1 LKKKFLKVNPYVF
14 FPSALLILTFV
25 ILGVIFTEPGKADD
39 PLTTFMKKVQ
49 TFITEELGWFYL
61 ISSAFFLV
69 FVLWIMFSRHGKIK
83 LGHDDE
89 DPEFSLF
96 SWFAMLFS
104 AGMGIG
110 LLFYGVAEPISIFSN
125 PPSTEIAAGT
135 PEAAMQA
142 MRYTF
147 FHWGLHAWAIYI
159 VIGLALAY
167 FSYRHH
173 LPLTLRSVLY
183 PILGEKIYGFWGNLI
198 EIFAVLGTLF
208 GVATSL
214 GFGVMQVN
222 SGLAHLNVISYS
234 TANQIWLIIGITLI
248 ATASVVSG
256 VNRGIRHLSETNL
269 FLALI
274 LLLFVFI
281 AGPTAYLFKAFSEN
295 IGIYLQTFTITT
307 FQTDI
312 FHSNQFK
319 TTVFY
324 LAWWIAWSPF
334 VGMFIARVSRG
345 RTIREFIGGVLLVPV
360 LLTFIWMTVFGN
372 TAIHMELFGNG
383 GMVAA
388 VKENVSTALFVMLE
402 QMPFPAVS
410 CTLAIAVVIFFFVTS
425 SDSAS
430 LVIDII
436 TSGGQKNPPV
446 WQKIFW
452 AFAEG
457 LVAIILLMTGGLVA
471 LQTGVISTALPF
483 GIVMLLVCYSLWRA
497 LRMDT
502 GLNLASKSVAKENIM
517 LSKTSIAVPAS
528 QPVGTPISEI
538 FKFSSEEIPVNGKV
552 MNHISEISSEDDF
565 GKNWKKRLHRL
576 KKKHYDKYFADQY
589 DNIPIEH
596 MQEADSKLKDFIA
609 NIVEP
614 AFIEIKEELVKY
626 DRTIKINV
634 SEHQAS
640 IIVSKGNIE
649 ELFYG
654 IRGKVYHRFD
664 YTFPSFDLTD
674 KAVRCYGQVLL
685 RSGGKKVYELKKFTR
700 KSIIHD
706 FLNEYDKW
714 AILD

>member
-14 FPSALLILTFV
+14 FPSALLICAFV
-25 ILGVIFTEPGKADD
+25 CIGVIFTDPTSNDD
-39 PLTTFMKKVQ
+39 PLTLFLKRLQ
-49 TFITEELGWFYL
+49 TFITEKLGWFYL
-61 ISSAFFLV
+61 ISSAFFLI

-89 DPEFSLF
+89 DPEYSLF

-110 LLFYGVAEPISIFSN
+110 LLFYGVAEPIGIFSN
-125 PPSTEIAAGT
+125 PPSNEVVAKS
-135 PEAAMQA
+135 PEAAIQA

-159 VIGLALAY
+159 IIGLALAY
-167 FSYRHH
+167 FSYRHK

-183 PILGEKIYGFWGNLI
+183 PILGEKIYGFWGNLV
-198 EIFAVLGTLF
+198 EVFAVIGTLF

-234 TANQIWLIIGITLI
+234 TSNQIWLIIGITLI
-248 ATASVVSG
+248 ATVSVISG
-256 VNRGIRHLSETNL
+256 VNKGIRRLSETNL
-269 FLALI
+269 FLALL
-274 LLLFVFI
+274 LLLFVFFS
-281 AGPTAYLFKAFSEN
+281 GPTAYLMKAFSEN
-295 IGIYLQTFTITT
+295 IGVYLQTMTITT
-307 FQTDI
+307 FQTDV
-312 FHSNQFK
+312 FHNNQFK

-334 VGMFIARVSRG
+334 VGMFIASVSRG
-345 RTIREFIGGVLLVPV
+345 RTVREFIGCVLLIPV

-372 TAIHMELFGNG
+372 TAIYMELFGNG

-388 VKENVSTALFVMLE
+388 VQENVSTALFVMLE
-402 QMPFPAVS
+402 KMPLPAVS
-410 CTLAIAVVIFFFVTS
+410 CTLAVMVVIFFFVTS

-430 LVIDII
+430 LVIDMI

-471 LQTGVISTALPF
+471 LQTGVITTALPF
-483 GIVMLLVCYSLWRA
+483 GIVMLFVCYSLWKA
-497 LRMDT
+497 LRADT
-502 GLNLASKSVAKENIM
+502 VVNVASKSVAKENIV
-517 LSKTSIAVPAS
+517 LSRTSIAVPGI
-528 QPVGTPISEI
+528 QPVETPISET
-538 FKFSSEEIPVNGKV
+538 FSLDSQIPVDDQI
-552 MNHISEISSEDDF
+552 MDQLTEISGEDELN
-565 GKNWKKRLHRL
+565 KNWKKRLYRL
-576 KKKHYDKYFADQY
+576 KKKHYEKYFADQY
-589 DNIPIEH
+589 ESIPDEYMH
-596 MQEADSKLKDFIA
+596 EADKKLREFITE
-609 NIVEP
+609 VVKP
-614 AFIEIKEELVKY
+614 AFIEIEKEIIKY
-626 DRTIKINV
+626 DRTVRINT

-640 IIVSKGNIE
+640 LIVSKGDIE
-649 ELFYG
+649 EIFYG
-654 IRGKVYHRFD
+654 IRGKVYHQFD
-664 YTFPSFDLTD
+664 YTFPSFNLTD
-674 KAVRCYGQVLL
+674 TAVRCYGQVLL
-685 RSGGKKVYELKKFTR
+685 RSGSKKVYELKKFTR

-706 FLNEYDKW
+706 FLNEYEKW

>member
-1 LKKKFLKVNPYVF
+1 
-14 FPSALLILTFV
+14 
-25 ILGVIFTEPGKADD
+25 
-39 PLTTFMKKVQ
+39 
-49 TFITEELGWFYL
+49 
-61 ISSAFFLV
+61 
-69 FVLWIMFSRHGKIK
+69 
-83 LGHDDE
+83 
-89 DPEFSLF
+89 
-96 SWFAMLFS
+96 
-104 AGMGIG
+104 MGIG
-110 LLFYGVAEPISIFSN
+110 LLFYGVAEPIGIFSN
-125 PPSTEIAAGT
+125 PPSAEIAAKS

-147 FHWGLHAWAIYI
+147 FHWGLHAWSIYI
-159 VIGLALAY
+159 VIGLSLAY
-167 FSYRHH
+167 FSYRHK

-183 PILGEKIYGFWGNLI
+183 PILGEKIYGFWGNLV

-234 TANQIWLIIGITLI
+234 TSNQIWLIIGITLI

-256 VNRGIRHLSETNL
+256 VNKGIRRLSETNL

-281 AGPTAYLFKAFSEN
+281 AGPTSYLLKAFSEN
-295 IGIYLQTFTITT
+295 IGAYLQTITITT
-307 FQTDI
+307 FQTDV
-312 FHSNQFK
+312 FHNNQFK

-345 RTIREFIGGVLLVPV
+345 RTIREFISCVLLVPV

-372 TAIHMELFGNG
+372 TAIYMELFGDG
-383 GMVAA
+383 GMIAA
-388 VKENVSTALFVMLE
+388 VQENVSTALFVMLE
-402 QMPFPAVS
+402 KMPMPVIS
-410 CTLAIAVVIFFFVTS
+410 CTLAILVVIFFFVTS

-446 WQKIFW
+446 WQKVFW

-471 LQTGVISTALPF
+471 LQTGVITTAFPF
-483 GIVMLLVCYSLWRA
+483 GIVMLFVCYSLWKA
-497 LRMDT
+497 LRTDT
-502 GLNLASKSVAKENIM
+502 GLNLASKIISRENIV
-517 LSKTSIAVPAS
+517 LSRTSIAVPGI
-528 QPVGTPISEI
+528 QPVETPISETFNI
-538 FKFSSEEIPVNGKV
+538 DSPHVPVNGEV
-552 MNHISEISSEDDF
+552 MDQISEMSSEDEF
-565 GKNWKKRLHRL
+565 AKNWKKRLHRL

-589 DNIPIEH
+589 ENIPDEY
-596 MQEADSKLKDFIA
+596 MQEADKKLRTFITDVA
-609 NIVEP
+609 KP
-614 AFIEIKEELVKY
+614 AFIEIEKEVVKY
-626 DRTIKINV
+626 GRTVKINT

-654 IRGKVYHRFD
+654 IRGKAYHSFD

-674 KAVRCYGQVLL
+674 TAVRCYGQVLL

-706 FLNEYDKW
+706 FLNEYEKW

>member
-1 LKKKFLKVNPYVF
+1 MKKKFLKVNPYVF
-14 FPSALLILTFV
+14 FPSAALIATFV
-25 ILGVIFTEPGKADD
+25 SLGVIFTDPTTDND
-39 PLTTFMKKVQ
+39 PLTLFLKKVQ
-49 TFITEELGWFYL
+49 KFITEELGWFYL
-61 ISSAFFLV
+61 ISSAFFLI

-89 DPEFSLF
+89 DPEFSMF

-110 LLFYGVAEPISIFSN
+110 LLFYGVAEPIGIFSN
-125 PPSTEIAAGT
+125 PPSTEIAAKS

-147 FHWGLHAWAIYI
+147 FHWGLHAWSIYI
-159 VIGLALAY
+159 IIGLALAY
-167 FSYRHH
+167 FSYRHK

-183 PILGEKIYGFWGNLI
+183 PILGEKIYGFWGNLV

-234 TANQIWLIIGITLI
+234 TSNQIWLIIGITLI
-248 ATASVVSG
+248 ATASVISG
-256 VNRGIRHLSETNL
+256 VNKGIRRLSETNL

-281 AGPTAYLFKAFSEN
+281 AGPTSYLLKAFSEN
-295 IGIYLQTFTITT
+295 IGAYLQSITITT

-312 FHSNQFK
+312 FHNNQFK

-345 RTIREFIGGVLLVPV
+345 RTIREFIGCVLLVPV
-360 LLTFIWMTVFGN
+360 LLTFVWMTVFGN
-372 TAIHMELFGNG
+372 TAIYMELFGDG
-383 GMVAA
+383 GMIAA
-388 VKENVSTALFVMLE
+388 VQENVSTALFVMLE
-402 QMPFPAVS
+402 KMPMPAVS
-410 CTLAIAVVIFFFVTS
+410 CTLAIMVVIFFFVTS

-446 WQKIFW
+446 WQKVFW

-471 LQTGVISTALPF
+471 LQTGVITTALPF
-483 GIVMLLVCYSLWRA
+483 GIVMLFVCYSLWKA
-497 LRMDT
+497 LRTDT
-502 GLNLASKSVAKENIM
+502 GLNVASKVISRENIVM
-517 LSKTSIAVPAS
+517 SRSSIAVPGI
-528 QPVGTPISEI
+528 QPVETPISET
-538 FKFSSEEIPVNGKV
+538 FSIDSPHVPVNGEV
-552 MNHISEISSEDDF
+552 MSQISGMSSEDDF
-565 GKNWKKRLHRL
+565 TQNWKKRLHRL

-589 DNIPIEH
+589 ESIPDEY
-596 MQEADSKLKDFIA
+596 MQEADKKLRDFITD
-609 NIVEP
+609 VVKP
-614 AFIEIKEELVKY
+614 AFIEIEEEVIKY
-626 DRTIKINV
+626 GRTVKINI

-654 IRGKVYHRFD
+654 IRGKVYHSFD

-674 KAVRCYGQVLL
+674 TAVRCYGQVLL

-706 FLNEYDKW
+706 FLNEYEKW